1 MKIEFRAKAELSVS
15 VPDWLV
21 KTTRQFF
28 TPHRQALLARWASAG
43 LVAMASHWALND
55 PGPSKLL
62 AEELIKI
69 LLRTQ

>member
-1 MKIEFRAKAELSVS
+1 MKFEVILKLSVS
-15 VPDWLV
+15 FPERLV
-21 KTTRQFF
+21 KTARQVL

-55 PGPSKLL
+55 PGPSKLF

>member
-1 MKIEFRAKAELSVS
+1 MKIKFHVNAELSI
-15 VPDWLV
+15 DLAERLV
-21 KTTRQFF
+21 KTTRQFL
-28 TPHRQALLARWASAG
+28 TPRRQALLARWASAG

>member
-1 MKIEFRAKAELSVS
+1 MKFEVILKLSVS
-15 VPDWLV
+15 FPERLV
-21 KTTRQFF
+21 KTIRQVLI
-28 TPHRQALLARWASAG
+28 QELLARLAAAG

>member
-1 MKIEFRAKAELSVS
+1 MKLEINIKLSVS
-15 VPDWLV
+15 FPEQLAKKASQVL
-21 KTTRQFF
+21 

-55 PGPSKLL
+55 PGPSKLF